1 MIVDTD
7 ILKRVSKYVEDLL
20 EKNVS
25 DVYTYHNLEHTQ
37 DVVEAAKL
45 IGEKTDLDQDAME
58 VVLLAAWFHD
68 TGFHKHHTDHE
79 DQSKELAKQFLEAEE
94 LEPAKINRV
103 VGCIEATKMP
113 QNPKS
118 LEAQVLCDADLY
130 HLSSDQYFEK
140 CQLMREEFIT
150 TKNKKFEER
159 EWLEENVKFFE
170 EHIYF
175 TEYARQMFTPNK
187 ERNVK
192 GIKKKLKAL
201 KKDDK
206 YLKELERT
214 IEKLKAKIAK
224 DNELRPDRGRETM
237 FRTTSKNHLQL
248 SAMADNK
255 ANIMISINAIIL
267 SIVVSVLIRKF
278 EESPF
283 LIVPTL
289 VLTLVC
295 LLTIVFA
302 ILATRPNVSRG
313 TFSKYDIINK
323 KTNLLFFG
331 NFHSVS
337 LDDYEWGMKEML
349 KDGDY
354 LYSSLIRDIYFLGV
368 VLGRKYKLLRICYTL
383 FMYGFV
389 IAVLSF
395 IIAIAFFR

>member
-1 MIVDTD
+1 M
-7 ILKRVSKYVEDLL
+7 
-20 EKNVS
+20 
-25 DVYTYHNLEHTQ
+25 
-37 DVVEAAKL
+37 
-45 IGEKTDLDQDAME
+45 
-58 VVLLAAWFHD
+58 
-68 TGFHKHHTDHE
+68 
-79 DQSKELAKQFLEAEE
+79 
-94 LEPAKINRV
+94 
-103 VGCIEATKMP
+103 
-113 QNPKS
+113 
-118 LEAQVLCDADLY
+118 
-130 HLSSDQYFEK
+130 
-140 CQLMREEFIT
+140 
-150 TKNKKFEER
+150 
-159 EWLEENVKFFE
+159 
-170 EHIYF
+170 
-175 TEYARQMFTPNK
+175 
-187 ERNVK
+187 
-192 GIKKKLKAL
+192 
-201 KKDDK
+201 
-206 YLKELERT
+206 ERT

-354 LYSSLIRDIYFLGV
+354 LYSSLIRDIYFLGA

>member
-1 MIVDTD
+1 
-7 ILKRVSKYVEDLL
+7 
-20 EKNVS
+20 
-25 DVYTYHNLEHTQ
+25 
-37 DVVEAAKL
+37 
-45 IGEKTDLDQDAME
+45 
-58 VVLLAAWFHD
+58 
-68 TGFHKHHTDHE
+68 
-79 DQSKELAKQFLEAEE
+79 
-94 LEPAKINRV
+94 
-103 VGCIEATKMP
+103 
-113 QNPKS
+113 
-118 LEAQVLCDADLY
+118 
-130 HLSSDQYFEK
+130 
-140 CQLMREEFIT
+140 
-150 TKNKKFEER
+150 
-159 EWLEENVKFFE
+159 
-170 EHIYF
+170 
-175 TEYARQMFTPNK
+175 
-187 ERNVK
+187 
-192 GIKKKLKAL
+192 
-201 KKDDK
+201 
-206 YLKELERT
+206 LERT